1 MASSGPVDP
10 HEPYSASSSRSTNY
24 SRRRTES
31 LSSNVHDSN
40 NSNNSSSSNQPSG
53 STSLMPPDQT
63 RPRSSSSSKALL
75 TMALLEAQ
83 SAVQLDNAFDIPA
96 ALDAYRRAVTLLSKV
111 MDASSS
117 PDEQERLRTIHDSYL
132 FRIHLLSTP
141 PTTSP
146 PSEPLPALPQ
156 PPPPQ
161 QPLPTPPRQSTV
173 ASMTPATSTN
183 TISSSHQ
190 QGYDSDSTTL
200 SNPVAQ
206 GPSPR
211 RVKKNIPLPLH
222 PASVAL
228 PIHPPTEPRTPR
240 QRSDSTSA
248 SELGSPG
255 HTRHHTRSHTG
266 GSIHRMTGGLVDA
279 TEQLHLHSQHRI
291 PGVPKVRS
299 RDHLGVPIHSAP
311 LGPLPPTPTALGPP
325 PSTPPP
331 VPIPGSAPGSTPSTP
346 SHSNPTTPNMPGHQ
360 TFLPTSPPP
369 RSPLPQT
376 PSSNPVSP
384 PASPAHATRRISPLV
399 PSTFSSA
406 GHLHQNA
413 GHSASPL
420 QKSFLSSP
428 ESSPD
433 DSNDTT
439 NGNSANDG
447 AHSQFYE
454 GEPVSDE
461 WLPNLSSKD
470 YSKYDSSLDHASEDP
485 YPRDRVTSKGS
496 YTGSQLEQIR
506 TKVGQSL
513 SMGAEQ
519 DGQRGDMSSYSSP
532 QQPAHQ
538 RSYSQ
543 SSTLSSH
550 QVSASQSS
558 RSPLS
563 GPMYNFQ
570 AGSSSIS
577 SLHALEGSSHKR
589 TSDSSRS
596 LKGSS
601 GAANGQNA
609 LGTSS
614 PLSSTPQ
621 LVSRSNVLQ
630 HQSSSS
636 KLSSVVSNASSSPS
650 LEKSWSPNMSGA
662 GPSSSMGGMTLFEVI
677 SDDPFAGMQ
686 FPLPPPS
693 TEPPPS
699 DPTLRCFWLMRRIE
713 QSMLSGGFV
722 TKRMYVPR
730 AIWYQSLVRL
740 PAADSKISACQT
752 LVTILTKMAKINML
766 VAAGG
771 GPEGDVERMTVLK
784 ELDSLETAAHQVQV
798 KLSKKL
804 SFIHRPG
811 KSGVPLTVATNQSYT
826 DDMQG
831 PVTGSG
837 ASVYG
842 AQSVYGSAS
851 LYGSGSYDFLANE
864 EPMPGHEK
872 TSKKGS
878 SSDASAG
885 GLKSQWKSFSK
896 SVQKSMGNDKVEDT
910 SAYTEAI
917 IRLFQSG
924 YILEAMIRHYS
935 ALSPFHTHIQILN
948 RLRRMCDI
956 FNQVFCAFV
965 IRDMGE
971 LMGKYVKRVGAWVA
985 D

>member
-1 MASSGPVDP
+1 MRLISPLPWTPTVGLSLCSPRSWMPVHRP
-10 HEPYSASSSRSTNY
+10 TSRSVF
-24 SRRRTES
+24 EP
-31 LSSNVHDSN
+31 L
-40 NSNNSSSSNQPSG
+40 
-53 STSLMPPDQT
+53 
-63 RPRSSSSSKALL
+63 
-75 TMALLEAQ
+75 
-83 SAVQLDNAFDIPA
+83 
-96 ALDAYRRAVTLLSKV
+96 
-111 MDASSS
+111 
-117 PDEQERLRTIHDSYL
+117 
-132 FRIHLLSTP
+132 IHLLSTP
-141 PTTSP
+141 PTSTTSP
-146 PSEPLPALPQ
+146 PPPPPSGPLPALPQ

-161 QPLPTPPRQSTV
+161 QPLPPPPRQATV
-173 ASMTPATSTN
+173 ASMTPATSSN

-200 SNPVAQ
+200 STSVAQ

-211 RVKKNIPLPLH
+211 RVKKNIPVPLH
-222 PASVAL
+222 PASVAPL
-228 PIHPPTEPRTPR
+228 IHQPSEPRTPR

-266 GSIHRMTGGLVDA
+266 GSVHRMTGEMMNGI
-279 TEQLHLHSQHRI
+279 EQLHIHPQQRI

-299 RDHLGVPIHSAP
+299 RDTLGVPIHSAP

-331 VPIPGSAPGSTPSTP
+331 VPTPASVPGSTPSTP
-346 SHSNPTTPNMPGHQ
+346 SHSNPTTPNLPGHQ
-360 TFLPTSPPP
+360 TFLPLPTSPPP

-399 PSTFSSA
+399 PSNFSPA
-406 GHLHQNA
+406 GHLHQNNA
-413 GHSASPL
+413 GHNSSPL
-420 QKSFLSSP
+420 QKSFLSHP
-428 ESSPD
+428 ESSPE
-433 DSNDTT
+433 DSTGMA
-439 NGNSANDG
+439 NGNTANGG

-470 YSKYDSSLDHASEDP
+470 YSAYDSSVEHGSEDP
-485 YPRDRVTSKGS
+485 YPRDRVSSKGS
-496 YTGSQLEQIR
+496 YTGSQLELIR
-506 TKVGQSL
+506 SKVGQT
-513 SMGAEQ
+513 GTEQ
-519 DGQRGDMSSYSSP
+519 DGQRGDMPPFSP
-532 QQPAHQ
+532 PHQTSQHQ

-550 QVSASQSS
+550 QVSASQAS

-563 GPMYNFQ
+563 GPMYSFQ
-570 AGSSSIS
+570 AGASSIS
-577 SLHALEGSSHKR
+577 SLHALDGTSHKR
-589 TSDSSRS
+589 NSDSSRS

-601 GAANGQNA
+601 GAANGHNA
-609 LGTSS
+609 VGTSS
-614 PLSSTPQ
+614 PLSSSPGQPT
-621 LVSRSNVLQ
+621 SRPNILQ

-636 KLSSVVSNASSSPS
+636 KLSSVLSNSLS
-650 LEKSWSPNMSGA
+650 LEKSWSPNMSMTGLSL
-662 GPSSSMGGMTLFEVI
+662 SSSMGGMTLFEVI
-677 SDDPFAGMQ
+677 SDDPYAGMN

-693 TEPPPS
+693 TEPAPTDS
-699 DPTLRCFWLMRRIE
+699 TLRCFWLMRRIE
-713 QSMLSGGFV
+713 QSMLGGGFV

-730 AIWYQSLVRL
+730 SIWYQSLVRL

-752 LVTILTKMAKINML
+752 LVAILTKMAKMNML

-771 GPEGDVERMTVLK
+771 GPEGDIERMTVLK
-784 ELDSLETAAHQVQV
+784 ELDSLESAAHQAQS

-826 DDMQG
+826 EEMQG

-837 ASVYG
+837 ASIYG
-842 AQSVYGSAS
+842 GQSVYGSAS
-851 LYGSGSYDFLANE
+851 LYGNGSYDFLASE
-864 EPMPGHEK
+864 EPMPGQEK
-872 TSKKGS
+872 SAKKGS

-896 SVQKSMGNDKVEDT
+896 SVQKTMGNDKVEDT

-917 IRLFQSG
+917 VRLFQSS

-948 RLRRMCDI
+948 RLRRMCDV

>member
-24 SRRRTES
+24 SRRRAES
-31 LSSNVHDSN
+31 VSSNVHDSN
-40 NSNNSSSSNQPSG
+40 SNNQPSG

-146 PSEPLPALPQ
+146 PSGPLPALPQ
-156 PPPPQ
+156 PPPSQ
-161 QPLPTPPRQSTV
+161 QPLPQAPRQSTV
-173 ASMTPATSTN
+173 ASMTPATSSN

-200 SNPVAQ
+200 SNSVAQ

-211 RVKKNIPLPLH
+211 RVKKNIPVPLH
-222 PASVAL
+222 PASVA
-228 PIHPPTEPRTPR
+228 PPTHPPTEPRTPR

-266 GSIHRMTGGLVDA
+266 GSTHRMTGGLVDP

-331 VPIPGSAPGSTPSTP
+331 VPTSGSAPGSTPSTP

-420 QKSFLSSP
+420 QKSFLSHP
-428 ESSPD
+428 ESSPE
-433 DSNDTT
+433 DSNGTT
-439 NGNSANDG
+439 NGNSANGG

-470 YSKYDSSLDHASEDP
+470 YSKYDSSLDHGSEDP
-485 YPRDRVTSKGS
+485 YPRDRVSSKGS

-506 TKVGQSL
+506 TKVGQSQ

-519 DGQRGDMSSYSSP
+519 DEQRGDMPSYSSP
-532 QQPAHQ
+532 QPSAHHQ

-550 QVSASQSS
+550 QVSASQAS

-570 AGSSSIS
+570 AGASSIS

-589 TSDSSRS
+589 NSDSSRS

-601 GAANGQNA
+601 GAVNGHNA
-609 LGTSS
+609 VGTSS
-614 PLSSTPQ
+614 PLSSSPQ
-621 LVSRSNVLQ
+621 PVSRPNVLQ

-636 KLSSVVSNASSSPS
+636 KLSSVMSNASSSPS
-650 LEKSWSPNMSGA
+650 LEKVWSPNMSGA
-662 GPSSSMGGMTLFEVI
+662 GSSSSMGGMTLFEVI
-677 SDDPFAGMQ
+677 SDDPYAGMQ

-713 QSMLSGGFV
+713 QSMLGGGFV

-730 AIWYQSLVRL
+730 SIWYQSLVRL
-740 PAADSKISACQT
+740 PAADTKISACQA
-752 LVTILTKMAKINML
+752 LVAILTKMAKINML

-784 ELDSLETAAHQVQV
+784 ELDSLEAAAHQAQI

-811 KSGVPLTVATNQSYT
+811 KNGVPLTVATNQSYT

-831 PVTGSG
+831 PVTSSG

-851 LYGSGSYDFLANE
+851 LYGNGSYDFLANE

-878 SSDASAG
+878 SSE

-896 SVQKSMGNDKVEDT
+896 SVQKSIGNDKVEDT

-917 IRLFQSG
+917 IRLFQSS
-924 YILEAMIRHYS
+924 YLLEAMIRHYS

-948 RLRRMCDI
+948 RLRRMCDV

>member
-1 MASSGPVDP
+1 MASSGPTDP
-10 HEPYSASSSRSTNY
+10 QEPYSASSSRSNI
-24 SRRRTES
+24 SRRRAES
-31 LSSNVHDSN
+31 ISSNVNDHN
-40 NSNNSSSSNQPSG
+40 NSQPSG
-53 STSLMPPDQT
+53 STTLMPPDQN

-117 PDEQERLRTIHDSYL
+117 TDEQERLRTIHDSYL

-141 PTTSP
+141 PTTTP
-146 PSEPLPALPQ
+146 PSGPLPSLPQ

-161 QPLPTPPRQSTV
+161 QPLPQPPRQSTV
-173 ASMTPATSTN
+173 ASMTPANSSN
-183 TISSSHQ
+183 TISSSHQQQ

-200 SNPVAQ
+200 PNSVVQ

-211 RVKKNIPLPLH
+211 RVKKHIPVPLH
-222 PASVAL
+222 PASVAPL
-228 PIHPPTEPRTPR
+228 THPPTEPKTPR

-248 SELGSPG
+248 SELGSPS
-255 HTRHHTRSHTG
+255 HARHHTRSHTG
-266 GSIHRMTGGLVDA
+266 GSIHRITGEMINGV
-279 TEQLHLHSQHRI
+279 EQLHLQQRI

-331 VPIPGSAPGSTPSTP
+331 VPTSAGSAPGSTPSTP
-346 SHSNPTTPNMPGHQ
+346 SHSSPTTPNMPGHH

-376 PSSNPVSP
+376 PSNPVSP

-399 PSTFSSA
+399 PSAFAAA
-406 GHLHQNA
+406 GHLHQGA
-413 GHSASPL
+413 GHSSSPL
-420 QKSFLSSP
+420 QKSFLSPP
-428 ESSPD
+428 ESSPE
-433 DSNDTT
+433 DSNGIT
-439 NGNSANDG
+439 NGSSANGG
-447 AHSQFYE
+447 AHNQFYE

-461 WLPNLSSKD
+461 WLPNLSSSKD
-470 YSKYDSSLDHASEDP
+470 YSYESGSEDP
-485 YPRDRVTSKGS
+485 YPRERVSSKGS
-496 YTGSQLEQIR
+496 YSGSQLELIR
-506 TKVGQSL
+506 TKVGQSQ
-513 SMGAEQ
+513 STGAEQ
-519 DGQRGDMSSYSSP
+519 DSQKGDMPPYSSP
-532 QQPAHQ
+532 QQSSPQHHQ

-550 QVSASQSS
+550 QVSASQAS

-563 GPMYNFQ
+563 GPMYSFQ
-570 AGSSSIS
+570 AGASSIS
-577 SLHALEGSSHKR
+577 SLHALEGTSHKR
-589 TSDSSRS
+589 ISDSSRS

-601 GAANGQNA
+601 GAANGHSA
-609 LGTSS
+609 VGTSS
-614 PLSSTPQ
+614 PLSSSPGQ
-621 LVSRSNVLQ
+621 SSSSRPTILQ

-636 KLSSVVSNASSSPS
+636 KLSSVVSNASTSPS
-650 LEKSWSPNMSGA
+650 LEKSWSPNMSLG
-662 GPSSSMGGMTLFEVI
+662 GGGQPSLGGMTLFEVI
-677 SDDPFAGMQ
+677 SDDPYAGMN

-693 TEPPPS
+693 TEPAPS

-713 QSMLSGGFV
+713 QSMLGGGFV

-740 PAADSKISACQT
+740 PAAESKISACQT
-752 LVTILTKMAKINML
+752 LMTILTKMSKINLL
-766 VAAGG
+766 VNPGG
-771 GPEGDVERMTVLK
+771 GPEGDIERMTVLK
-784 ELDSLETAAHQVQV
+784 ELDNLETAAHQVQS

-811 KSGVPLTVATNQSYT
+811 KNGGAPLTVATNQSYT
-826 DDMQG
+826 EEMQG
-831 PVTGSG
+831 PVTSSG
-837 ASVYG
+837 ASIYG
-842 AQSVYGSAS
+842 APSIYGAAS
-851 LYGSGSYDFLANE
+851 LYGNGSYDFLASD
-864 EPMPGHEK
+864 EPMPGQEK
-872 TSKKGS
+872 SSKKGS
-878 SSDASAG
+878 SSDTSAG

-917 IRLFQSG
+917 VRLFQAS
-924 YILEAMIRHYS
+924 YIIEAMVRHYS
-935 ALSPFHTHIQILN
+935 ALSPFHTHLQIMN
-948 RLRRMCDI
+948 RLRRMCDVL
-956 FNQVFCAFV
+956 NQVICAFV